1 MIRVLVVDDS
11 AFMRKAL
18 ATMLTGDPEIEVVGN
33 ARNGEEALE
42 LVRQLDPDVVTMD
55 VDMPVMDGITA
66 VRRIM
71 AEAPRPIL
79 MVSSLTREGAE
90 ETLAAMEA
98 GAVDFIPKALSRVSL
113 EIVHIEAEL
122 RAKVKA
128 VTRRRAL
135 KVSAAP
141 RHPAP
146 APSIGPKGVELIA
159 IGVSTGG
166 PPAVQRILA
175 ALPAQFPAPIL
186 IAQHMPRAFTGPF
199 AQRLDATSA
208 LTVREAE
215 DGMPLAPGL
224 VLVGPGGL
232 HLRVRR
238 QGLRLHAEVGQEPQD
253 ALYKPS
259 ATELIASVART
270 CAGRA
275 AALIMTGMGSDGL
288 EGARRLKAAG
298 GVVLAQSEATCTV
311 YGMPKAVVD
320 AGLADAVLDLDAIAE
335 TLVRLT
341 DRSSSSFQPVRSVHG

>member
-18 ATMLTGDPEIEVVGN
+18 ATMLAGDPEIEVVGT
-33 ARNGEEALE
+33 ARNGEEAVE
-42 LVRQLDPDVVTMD
+42 LVRHLDPDVVTMD
-55 VDMPVMDGITA
+55 VDMPVMDGISA

-71 AEAPRPIL
+71 AETPRPIL

-128 VTRRRAL
+128 VARRRAP

-141 RHPAP
+141 RPAP
-146 APSIGPKGVELIA
+146 APGIGPKGVELIA

-175 ALPAQFPAPIL
+175 ALPAHFPVPIL

-320 AGLADAVLDLDAIAE
+320 AGLTDAVVDLDAIAA
-335 TLVRLT
+335 TLIQLADTPR
-341 DRSSSSFQPVRSVHG
+341 REPYQGRNAHG

>member
-1 MIRVLVVDDS
+1 
-11 AFMRKAL
+11 
-18 ATMLTGDPEIEVVGN
+18 
-33 ARNGEEALE
+33 
-42 LVRQLDPDVVTMD
+42 
-55 VDMPVMDGITA
+55 
-66 VRRIM
+66 
-71 AEAPRPIL
+71 

-128 VTRRRAL
+128 VARRRAP

-141 RHPAP
+141 RPAP
-146 APSIGPKGVELIA
+146 APGIGPKGVELIA

-175 ALPAQFPAPIL
+175 ALPAHFPVPIL

-208 LTVREAE
+208 LTVREAK

-238 QGLRLHAEVGQEPQD
+238 QGLGLHAEVGQEPQD

-320 AGLADAVLDLDAIAE
+320 AGLTDAVVDLDAIAA
-335 TLVRLT
+335 TLIQLADTPR
-341 DRSSSSFQPVRSVHG
+341 REPYQGRNAHG